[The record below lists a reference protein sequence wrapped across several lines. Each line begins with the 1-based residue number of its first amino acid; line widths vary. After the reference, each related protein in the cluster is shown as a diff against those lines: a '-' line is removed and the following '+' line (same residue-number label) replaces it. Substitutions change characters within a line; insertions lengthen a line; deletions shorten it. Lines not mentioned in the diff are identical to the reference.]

1 MKEVLP
7 IDIDEYHLKIVNS
20 ILQQYLDETDKVWV
34 FGSRAKQKARRA
46 SDLDLAI
53 DTGKKIPLS
62 TLMKLEESFESSDLP
77 YTVDIVDMHN
87 VSDNFYKIID
97 EQKVMLAR

>member
-1 MKEVLP
+1 MKKALP
-7 IDIDEYHLKIVNS
+7 IDIDEHHLKIVNS

-34 FGSRAKQKARRA
+34 FGSRARRKARRA

-53 DTGKKIPLS
+53 DTGRKISLS
-62 TLMKLEESFESSDLP
+62 TLMKLEESFEASDLP

-87 VSDNFYKIID
+87 VSDNFHKIID
-97 EQKVMLAR
+97 EQKVILAR